1 MNILASKEQLRASF
15 LRWALFLVPLIVLLG
30 FISGQLGNPSTQWF
44 QGLTKPAIFPPPAI
58 FGVVWTVLW
67 LMIGFAVALVA
78 SAWGARGRGIAL
90 IAFALHFLG
99 TLAWTP
105 VFFGLQDMTSAL
117 YVLMYAAIT
126 LLIVIV
132 LFWKVRRTAAL
143 LLVPYF
149 CWVCFAAALNYQ
161 FIAEN
166 PDGGVDDE
174 SGAAVEITL

>member
-30 FISGQLGNPSTQWF
+30 FISGQLGSPSTQWF
-44 QGLTKPAIFPPPAI
+44 QSLTKPSIFPPTAI

-67 LMIGFAVALVA
+67 VLIGFSVALVG

-90 IAFALHFLG
+90 IAFVFHFVG

-105 VFFGLQDMTSAL
+105 VFFGMQDMESGL
-117 YVLMYAAIT
+117 YLLAYAAVT
-126 LLIVIV
+126 LVIVIA

-149 CWVCFAAALNYQ
+149 GWVCFAAALNYQ

-166 PDGGVDDE
+166 PEGGSDDE
-174 SGAAVEITL
+174 NGAAVEINL